1 MAVQRQEI
9 MTAIGNR
16 IRELRHRC
24 AFSQEELAL
33 RSGLNTSYFGQV
45 ERGEKCPTIDTIYK
59 IAEALQVS
67 PTELLRTGPLPG
79 NNPDYSRRIEELLAR
94 VPTGKVEQVL
104 QIFENMVD
112 LL

>member
-1 MAVQRQEI
+1 MLSDNIKR
-9 MTAIGNR
+9 
-16 IRELRHRC
+16 LRS
-24 AFSQEELAL
+24 AAGLSQEELAL

-45 ERGEKCPTIDTIYK
+45 ERGEKCPTVDTIYK
-59 IAEALQVS
+59 IAEALGVS

-79 NNPDYSRRIEELLAR
+79 NTPDYSRRIEELLAR
-94 VPTGKVEQVL
+94 VPTGKAEQVL